1 MSGLVRWGGGSGD
14 KRGVTPDPTCLLTG
28 NILLNIIVQA
38 SMPCSRLGKNNVMV
52 VCVPNPPV
60 DDKNPS
66 SPVPLL
72 IRVKT
77 TEDADELHKILE
89 EKKG

>member
-1 MSGLVRWGGGSGD
+1 MKNSFCRLSSSS
-14 KRGVTPDPTCLLTG
+14 G
-28 NILLNIIVQA
+28 NILLNIIVQS
-38 SMPCSRLGKNNVMV
+38 SMPFSRLGKNNVMV

-77 TEDADELHKILE
+77 ADDADELHKILE

>member
-1 MSGLVRWGGGSGD
+1 MLLS
-14 KRGVTPDPTCLLTG
+14 PTTG
-28 NILLNIIVQA
+28 NILLNILLQA
-38 SMPCSRLGKNNVMV
+38 SMPVSRLGKNNVMV

-60 DDKNPS
+60 DSSQPDK
-66 SPVPLL
+66 PVPLL

-77 TEDADELHKILE
+77 SEDADELLGILE

>member
-1 MSGLVRWGGGSGD
+1 MLIDDLCVS
-14 KRGVTPDPTCLLTG
+14 G

-52 VCVPNPPV
+52 VCVPNPPI
-60 DDKNPS
+60 DDKNPT

-77 TEDADELHKILE
+77 AEDADELNKILE
-89 EKKG
+89 EKKC